1 MSDYNP
7 DVLQQLVKDGIKTI
21 ELLQQSPEDFQK
33 TYGRSAIQEPSTR
46 ARIQSWESR
55 NPDHDYTGNKN
66 QRSEGA
72 KERANKSESAGTA
85 SADGGHGDKPSN
97 NGGDSQNEYQGSDQQ
112 VWDAAYNDG
121 NSGRDRGNTS
131 GGFPSAGERGD
142 IKQPGDQEFEG
153 YHPDGP
159 VDAREYNQISSMDH
173 EMSAAELFGSTTQL
187 TSMRNATTDDF
198 AKVFEEGT
206 PKVHRRLRGITAVVP
221 APRTTGGTAN
231 PVKKGTDESTA
242 STLLGD
248 VQLSGSGAIHNVHPS
263 LLHQPKK
270 NAHAENAQGSVQDV
284 STTGAIGQSDEA
296 AHFDQEIEG
305 KLNLVL
311 KELDS
316 ISKRLDYL
324 PEIKEEIK
332 NINKKITNL
341 SLGLSTVENYIKSM
355 MIIIPSSGK
364 NETKDPPEVNPD
376 LKAVIGRDKTRGLKE
391 VALQRSD
398 LESLELPSTP
408 RTEIDPKYI
417 TQELD
422 FSRSNAANF
431 VPTEDS
437 GSFYTIVAMIKDEI
451 DEVKR
456 QQELIDWVSS
466 AMLKFPTEQIYK
478 IVREALD
485 AENDDTDSS
494 EEEDA

>member
-121 NSGRDRGNTS
+121 NSGGAW
-131 GGFPSAGERGD
+131 GGSTGGLPTAGERGYP
-142 IKQPGDQEFEG
+142 ITTGNQEFEG

-173 EMSAAELFGSTTQL
+173 EMSAAETLGSSTQL
-187 TSMRNATTDDF
+187 TTMRNATTDDF
-198 AKVFEEGT
+198 AKIFEEGT

-221 APRTTGGTAN
+221 AQKQPGVVGG
-231 PVKKGTDESTA
+231 PVKKGTDGSTV

-248 VQLSGSGAIHNVHPS
+248 VPLSGSGAIPNVHPS

-296 AHFDQEIEG
+296 AHFDQEVEG

-311 KELDS
+311 KELDL
-316 ISKRLDYL
+316 ISKKLDYL
-324 PEIKEEIK
+324 PEIKEEIR

-364 NETKDPPEVNPD
+364 PDVNDTAEVNPD

-391 VALQRSD
+391 VTTHRSD
-398 LESLELPSTP
+398 LESLDLPSPATS
-408 RTEIDPKYI
+408 EIDPKYL
-417 TQELD
+417 TQDLD
-422 FSRSNAANF
+422 FTKSNAANF
-431 VPTEDS
+431 VPGNDAS
-437 GSFYTIVAMIKDEI
+437 SFYTIVAMIKDEVT
-451 DEVKR
+451 DVKR
-456 QQELIDWVSS
+456 QQELIKWVSDS
-466 AMLKFPTEQIYK
+466 MNKHPMGQIYRV
-478 IVREALD
+478 VREALD
-485 AENDDTDSS
+485 AESDSS
-494 EEEDA
+494 SSSDSD

>member
-1 MSDYNP
+1 MSDYTP
-7 DVLQQLVKDGIKTI
+7 EALQQLVKNGIKTI
-21 ELLQQSPEDFQK
+21 ELLQQSPENFQK

-46 ARIQSWESR
+46 ARVQAWESL
-55 NPDHDYTGNKN
+55 NPNHDNTGNK
-66 QRSEGA
+66 SEGGQGV
-72 KERANKSESAGTA
+72 KEGTNQSSGTGNA
-85 SADGGHGDKPSN
+85 AIDGGHGEQSQSYRSN
-97 NGGDSQNEYQGSDQQ
+97 QETGITGADQQ

-131 GGFPSAGERGD
+131 GGFPSTGERGD

-221 APRTTGGTAN
+221 APRTTGGAAN
-231 PVKKGTDESTA
+231 PVKKGTDENTV

-270 NAHAENAQGSVQDV
+270 NAHAENAQSSVQDV
-284 STTGAIGQSDEA
+284 STTGAIGQSNEA
-296 AHFDQEIEG
+296 SYSNQEIEG